1 LPRRR
6 WQVVG
11 QSDITTEQG
20 MKELEFGFDGPQAG
34 ADAQALAD
42 FFAREFPDWPVR
54 TGSHPPHGKLIYM
67 MTPK

>member
-1 LPRRR
+1 
-6 WQVVG
+6 
-11 QSDITTEQG
+11 